1 MATLGF
7 IDGLGDAIVS
17 ISQALSGYY
26 SDKWKK
32 RKVFVW
38 LGYLLGGIARVGY
51 ALAPV
56 WQWLIP
62 FRVLDRS
69 GKMRG
74 SPRDAILAENSTD
87 ANRGRNFGFLRMAD
101 NSGAVV
107 GILLA
112 MALLPV
118 LGYRMLFLLAAIPS
132 VLASILII
140 KSIRESTDNK
150 KIYKGIMLKNISKDL
165 RIYTFGFALF
175 SLGSFSYSF
184 LLVYAKQYGF
194 AFAAVPILYLLYTV
208 VAAAMSL
215 PFGKL
220 SDKIGRKKVLYMA
233 LGFWILTSAVF
244 IYWHSVVG
252 IVVGILFYGLHLASL
267 EPVQKTIAA
276 ELADKNYIASSIG
289 GFQTIIG
296 LMALPASLIAGFLWD
311 KFSPATPFYFSLL
324 LTLLAILLLSFV
336 RTNHISHSF
345 K

>member
-1 MATLGF
+1 MQNDSKKTIRTFAWASFLHDLGSDIVFSVWPLFVTQTLKANMATLGF

-69 GKMRG
+69 GKMLG

-140 KSIRESTDNK
+140 KSIREATDNK

-194 AFAAVPILYLLYTV
+194 AFASVPILYLLYTV

-252 IVVGILFYGLHLASL
+252 IVVG
-267 EPVQKTIAA
+267 
-276 ELADKNYIASSIG
+276 
-289 GFQTIIG
+289 
-296 LMALPASLIAGFLWD
+296 
-311 KFSPATPFYFSLL
+311 
-324 LTLLAILLLSFV
+324 
-336 RTNHISHSF
+336 
-345 K
+345 